1 MIYFSENNLTSEL
14 IFAILRNI
22 IQSPYED
29 TMKNLK
35 QLLTIAVCSIA
46 ISTTA
51 MAKMDFEKEAQKT
64 NTVYGI
70 TINDEFIKLR
80 NNVGTEKD
88 FAVLDK
94 KITDHIIHGEKLKDF
109 VKSHPEVIPYAN
121 FTEPMHEFNVQS
133 DDLTYSIFRDAIYN
147 DDLFTKYIATLR
159 YDVEFWEEMN
169 SIMES
174 RLQPKASNED
184 TPERKEALEKLS
196 KANERFLDNLKKK
209 HQEYRKIYRD
219 FIK

>member
-1 MIYFSENNLTSEL
+1 
-14 IFAILRNI
+14 
-22 IQSPYED
+22 
-29 TMKNLK
+29 MKNLK
-35 QLLTIAVCSIA
+35 QLLTIAVFSVA

-51 MAKMDFEKEAQKT
+51 MAKMDFEKETQKT
-64 NTVYGI
+64 HKVYGL
-70 TINDEFIKLR
+70 TINDEFIKFR

-88 FAVLDK
+88 FAMLDK
-94 KITDHIIHGEKLKDF
+94 KITDHITHGEKLKAF
-109 VKSHPEVIPYAN
+109 IKSHHEVIPYIN
-121 FTEPMHEFNVQS
+121 FTDPMTDFNRQS
-133 DDLTYSIFRDAIYN
+133 DDLTYTIFRDAIYN

-184 TPERKEALEKLS
+184 TPERKEALERLS

-209 HQEYRKIYRD
+209 HQEYRQIYQK

>member
-1 MIYFSENNLTSEL
+1 
-14 IFAILRNI
+14 
-22 IQSPYED
+22 
-29 TMKNLK
+29 MKNLK
-35 QLLTIAVCSIA
+35 QLLTIVVCSVA

-51 MAKMDFEKEAQKT
+51 MAKTDFEKETQKT
-64 NTVYGI
+64 NVVLGI

-80 NNVGTEKD
+80 NNMGTEKD

-133 DDLTYSIFRDAIYN
+133 DDLTYTIFRDAIYN